1 MADDKN
7 RVPLFDGTNFSNWKF
22 RMEALLDEKD
32 LLELVTE
39 LYSAKVVIQEGDTE
53 QVKKEKRD
61 RLVELRKNDK
71 KCKSQIIQR
80 IADSHL
86 EYVKDAE
93 TAYEMWSTLQTTF
106 ERKSMASQVLLRKKL
121 LTMKFNVGTDSM
133 NTHFLKF
140 DGTIRE
146 LKSAGANLEQSDVVC
161 HLLLTMPP
169 EYDTVVTAIE
179 TLASEELTIS
189 FVKNRLLDEES
200 KRLGS
205 RQEKGKEAST
215 SSAFV
220 APTRNKKFDG
230 RSKLKCFNCGI
241 IGHKKSECRKPKS
254 KTEAKICEVN
264 TELCFAGFAQGEAD
278 SSWYLDSGCT
288 EHLAKS
294 SNSLKNV
301 RPLEKPIQI
310 RSAKSGTFLTAKEMG
325 DIPVKTVIGEQTK
338 RITIKNVLVVPNLE
352 FNLLS
357 VRRLEMNGLKI
368 IFENGNGNIF
378 KNDELV
384 AVAHRK
390 EKLYELA
397 FKLPDVECAAVAS
410 STTDTAELWHK
421 RLGHIGRTGL
431 EKVKD
436 LVDGMEVNLPKNS
449 CICPVCVEGKQTKLP
464 HVQLRTRAQRPLQLV
479 HSDLMGPIQNE
490 AYNEKQYILT
500 FIDDYTHFVVVYL
513 LETKSEVFKYFKQ
526 YEAMVNS
533 HFERRISRLR
543 CDNGREYLSN
553 DMTKYLKSR
562 GIQHELTIRYTPQQN
577 GVAERMNRTLM
588 ERARCMLLGSKLEK
602 CLWTEAILT
611 AAYLV
616 NRSPTSS
623 LKDQVPAE
631 LWYGEKPN
639 LNKLKIFGCV
649 AYLRLPNEIL
659 KSKSDSRTKTC
670 YMVGYCPNGYR
681 LWCPQEKRIICGRDI
696 VFDETKF
703 AIKEPSFYR
712 SEQVEEEQAEEE
724 TDEKD
729 RVESNTET
737 EEKANECRRSNR
749 ERRPPKQLEDYDISM
764 IALGACVENVPVTYQ
779 ELEGRP
785 DEEDWQRAMN
795 EEMTALREN
804 ETWTLE
810 ELPKG
815 KKAIDCK
822 WVFKIKRDETGNLDK
837 YKARLVVKGCSQR
850 PGIDYGETYAP
861 VARLTTV
868 KTLLSV
874 INHKGLVAEQLDV
887 KNAFLHGHI
896 GEEIYMK
903 PPPGLNAASNLVCKL
918 KKSLYGLK
926 QAPRAW
932 NSRFDTFM
940 EKLMFERSK
949 NDKCLYVQKTNGNE
963 IYLVLYVDDI
973 ILAGKNPDSLNIIKE
988 KLKQEFNM
996 TDLGKLRLFLG
1007 IKIDCSENGM
1017 FLSQQVYIRQM
1028 LKKFG
1033 MEECKPVKTPMVL
1046 KPANESEEKDEDIP
1060 EKPYRELVGS
1070 LMFLMLNTRPDIS
1083 TAVNYYS
1090 RFQSEPKHSHW
1101 IGLKRIL
1108 RYLQGTA
1115 SHGLFYPR
1123 GECPALTCY
1132 ADSDWAGGADR
1143 RSTSGFLIEV
1153 FGATVCWATK
1163 KQTTVALSSTEAEY
1177 VALATATTELLW
1189 LINLAKDLSIDI
1201 QEPVVIYED
1210 NQSCIHTLRKWE
1222 HQRLKHVDVKYNFL
1236 RDLYQEKKIDVRY
1249 IQSEDQ
1255 KADILTKPL
1264 GMNQFDKLRAEIGVR
1279 SE

>member
-53 QVKKEKRD
+53 QAKKEKRD

-146 LKSAGANLEQSDVVC
+146 LKSARANLEQSDVVC

-639 LNKLKIFGCV
+639 LNKLK
-649 AYLRLPNEIL
+649 
-659 KSKSDSRTKTC
+659 
-670 YMVGYCPNGYR
+670 
-681 LWCPQEKRIICGRDI
+681 
-696 VFDETKF
+696 
-703 AIKEPSFYR
+703 
-712 SEQVEEEQAEEE
+712 
-724 TDEKD
+724 
-729 RVESNTET
+729 
-737 EEKANECRRSNR
+737 
-749 ERRPPKQLEDYDISM
+749 
-764 IALGACVENVPVTYQ
+764 
-779 ELEGRP
+779 
-785 DEEDWQRAMN
+785 
-795 EEMTALREN
+795 
-804 ETWTLE
+804 
-810 ELPKG
+810 
-815 KKAIDCK
+815 
-822 WVFKIKRDETGNLDK
+822 
-837 YKARLVVKGCSQR
+837 
-850 PGIDYGETYAP
+850 
-861 VARLTTV
+861 
-868 KTLLSV
+868 
-874 INHKGLVAEQLDV
+874 
-887 KNAFLHGHI
+887 
-896 GEEIYMK
+896 
-903 PPPGLNAASNLVCKL
+903 
-918 KKSLYGLK
+918 KSLYGLK

-1153 FGATVCWATK
+1153 FWGYSLLGNKKTDYRRLVLYRGGVCGTCNGHHR
-1163 KQTTVALSSTEAEY
+1163 TFVANKSCKGFEHRYTRASC
-1177 VALATATTELLW
+1177 
-1189 LINLAKDLSIDI
+1189 DL
-1201 QEPVVIYED
+1201 
-1210 NQSCIHTLRKWE
+1210 
-1222 HQRLKHVDVKYNFL
+1222 
-1236 RDLYQEKKIDVRY
+1236 
-1249 IQSEDQ
+1249 
-1255 KADILTKPL
+1255 
-1264 GMNQFDKLRAEIGVR
+1264 
-1279 SE
+1279 

>member
-146 LKSAGANLEQSDVVC
+146 LKSAGASLEQSDVVC

-325 DIPVKTVIGEQTK
+325 DIPVETVIGEQTK

-659 KSKSDSRTKTC
+659 KSKLDSRTKTC

-712 SEQVEEEQAEEE
+712 SEQVEEEQAE
-724 TDEKD
+724 
-729 RVESNTET
+729 
-737 EEKANECRRSNR
+737 
-749 ERRPPKQLEDYDISM
+749 EDYDISM

-963 IYLVLYVDDI
+963 IYLVLY
-973 ILAGKNPDSLNIIKE
+973 
-988 KLKQEFNM
+988 
-996 TDLGKLRLFLG
+996 
-1007 IKIDCSENGM
+1007 
-1017 FLSQQVYIRQM
+1017 
-1028 LKKFG
+1028 
-1033 MEECKPVKTPMVL
+1033 
-1046 KPANESEEKDEDIP
+1046 
-1060 EKPYRELVGS
+1060 
-1070 LMFLMLNTRPDIS
+1070 
-1083 TAVNYYS
+1083 
-1090 RFQSEPKHSHW
+1090 
-1101 IGLKRIL
+1101 
-1108 RYLQGTA
+1108 
-1115 SHGLFYPR
+1115 
-1123 GECPALTCY
+1123 
-1132 ADSDWAGGADR
+1132 ADSDWAGGTDR

>member
-1 MADDKN
+1 
-7 RVPLFDGTNFSNWKF
+7 
-22 RMEALLDEKD
+22 
-32 LLELVTE
+32 
-39 LYSAKVVIQEGDTE
+39 
-53 QVKKEKRD
+53 
-61 RLVELRKNDK
+61 
-71 KCKSQIIQR
+71 
-80 IADSHL
+80 
-86 EYVKDAE
+86 
-93 TAYEMWSTLQTTF
+93 
-106 ERKSMASQVLLRKKL
+106 MASQVLLRKKL

-146 LKSAGANLEQSDVVC
+146 LKSAGTNLEQSDVVC

-264 TELCFAGFAQGEAD
+264 TELCFAGFAQGEVD

-325 DIPVKTVIGEQTK
+325 DIPVETVI
-338 RITIKNVLVVPNLE
+338 VPNLE

-397 FKLPDVECAAVAS
+397 FKLPDVDCAAVAS

-436 LVDGMEVNLPKNS
+436 LVDGMEVNLPKHS

-464 HVQLRTRAQRPLQLV
+464 HVQSRTRAQRPLQLV

-490 AYNEKQYILT
+490 AYNKEQYILT

-513 LETKSEVFKYFKQ
+513 LETKSEVFNYFKQ
-526 YEAMVNS
+526 YKAMVNS

-553 DMTKYLKSR
+553 DITKYLKSK

-659 KSKSDSRTKTC
+659 KSKLDSRTKTC

-729 RVESNTET
+729 RFESDTET

-764 IALGACVENVPVTYQ
+764 IVLGACVENVPVTYQ

-785 DEEDWQRAMN
+785 DEEDWQRAIN

-822 WVFKIKRDETGNLDK
+822 WVFKIKRDETGTLDK

-896 GEEIYMK
+896 AEEIYMK
-903 PPPGLNAASNLVCKL
+903 PPSRVKCCL
-918 KKSLYGLK
+918 K
-926 QAPRAW
+926 P
-932 NSRFDTFM
+932 
-940 EKLMFERSK
+940 
-949 NDKCLYVQKTNGNE
+949 
-963 IYLVLYVDDI
+963 
-973 ILAGKNPDSLNIIKE
+973 GKNPDSLNIIKE

-1083 TAVNYYS
+1083 TAT
-1090 RFQSEPKHSHW
+1090 
-1101 IGLKRIL
+1101 GLE
-1108 RYLQGTA
+1108 G
-1115 SHGLFYPR
+1115 
-1123 GECPALTCY
+1123 
-1132 ADSDWAGGADR
+1132 
-1143 RSTSGFLIEV
+1143 LIEDPPRAFSLKFLGLQSV
-1153 FGATVCWATK
+1153 GQQK